1 MKQKIS
7 KRTQNIIIAIL
18 LITINL
24 VAFNLFLRFD
34 FTKTKQYSVSDS
46 TVKILKNI
54 EDNVNIKVFFTK
66 DLPANL
72 VGLYQYT
79 EDILKE
85 YEAYSK
91 GKVNIKF
98 LDPNTDEK
106 IAEEAKNLGIQE
118 LQLNDIKKDEFAI
131 KKGYLGIQISYKE
144 KQEVIPVVQDISN
157 LEYDITSII
166 LRLTREESKT
176 VGFISDYGVESDYSI
191 IKEKLSENYETSDIS
206 LKEVENIK
214 NTDTLIFPSP
224 KEELQEEDIKKLDN
238 YLENGGNLAVL
249 VNNYDI
255 GEGLEPVENTHGINK
270 FLEKYN
276 IEIDKNLILDKS
288 NMKIPFGGGFLS
300 YYLPYPFWIEAKET
314 GFQTNNPIFENLN
327 SLLFPWSSSVKILEE
342 NDDTKSFIK
351 TTSHAWEQ
359 KEEFNLDPNS
369 IEEGEDLKRYNLAV
383 FSSMQNEINIE
394 NETETETEVENT
406 EIIKSNLVVF
416 GSSRVIT
423 DSIMQTNSENMVFF
437 ENLIDYLT
445 EGEALISIRTKNI
458 ASYPIKELDNKEKNI
473 IKFVNIVIP
482 TLLISSFG
490 IYLSFRKKKIA
501 KEYKNQLK

>member
-7 KRTQNIIIAIL
+7 KTTQNIIIAIL
-18 LITINL
+18 LVSINL
-24 VAFNLFLRFD
+24 LAFNLFLRFD

-54 EDNVNIKVFFTK
+54 ENNVNIKVFFTK

-72 VGLYQYT
+72 VDLYQYT

-106 IAEEAKNLGIQE
+106 IATEAKNLGIQE

-131 KKGYLGIQISYKE
+131 KKGYLGIQVSYQE
-144 KQEVIPVVQDISN
+144 KQEIIPVVQNISN

-166 LRLTREESKT
+166 LRLTREESKKI
-176 VGFISDYGVESDYSI
+176 GFISDYGVEADYSI
-191 IKEKLSENYETSDIS
+191 IKKVISENYEISDIF
-206 LKEVENIK
+206 LKEIESIENI
-214 NTDTLIFPSP
+214 DTLIFPSP
-224 KEELQEEDIKKLDN
+224 KEELQKEDINKLDN
-238 YLENGGNLAVL
+238 YLERGGNLTVF

-255 GEGLEPVENTHGINK
+255 GEGLQPIENTHGVNK

-288 NMKIPFGGGFLS
+288 NMKIPFGGGFLT
-300 YYLPYPFWIEAKET
+300 YYLPYPFWIEVKGT
-314 GFQTNNPIFENLN
+314 GFETNNPIFENLN
-327 SLLFPWSSSVKILEE
+327 KLLFPWSSSINILDGNE
-342 NDDTKSFIK
+342 NTRNFIQ

-359 KEEFNLDPNS
+359 KEDFNLDPNS
-369 IEEGEDLKRYNLAV
+369 IEDGKNLKRYNLAV
-383 FSSMQNEINIE
+383 FSNIKNEIN
-394 NETETETEVENT
+394 TEVEVGSENI
-406 EIIKSNLVVF
+406 EIKDSNLVVF
-416 GSSRVIT
+416 GSSRIIS
-423 DSIMQTNSENMVFF
+423 DSIIQTNPENIMFF

-458 ASYPIKELDNKEKNI
+458 LSYPISELDSNKKNI
-473 IKFVNIVIP
+473 IKFVNIIIP
-482 TLLISSFG
+482 TLLISLFG
-490 IYLSFRKKKIA
+490 VYLSFRKKKIS
-501 KEYKNQLK
+501 KEYKKHLN